1 VKIARRATV
10 ILTLAIGVLAG
21 MVWAAQEWPRE
32 LPPQALPARPV
43 DFPPYQVRTLPNGL
57 RVLVVLHHEQPSVS
71 FRLLIGAGAV
81 QEPADRPGVASFV
94 AALLDQGTTTRSA
107 GEIAT
112 LIDSAGAILGVG
124 SGNELT
130 FVNGAVIKDRTDQ
143 ALGVV
148 ADLVQRPAFAPEE
161 IDLHRR
167 QTLSSLQVG
176 YDDPDYIAGVVFD
189 RLVFGAHPYG
199 RPNDGTPESIARVT
213 REDLIAFHRAWFA
226 PNNALLAIVGDLTAD
241 EAFAAAERAFGT
253 WARREPPSIKV
264 ANPPP
269 PARRV
274 IVIDRPGSAQTEI
287 RAGQLAIPRTHPE
300 YLPFD
305 LAIRILGGEG
315 ANRLFGVLRSER
327 GLTYGAGAELHTFKS
342 AGAVVAETD
351 TRSAT
356 TGESLRLML
365 EEFVRLQSQPVHAI
379 ELEGAQNF
387 IAGNFPLSI
396 ETPGAIAEQVL
407 SRLFYGQDLS
417 DIETYLGRVAAVTPA
432 DIQRVARQLL
442 SPQQLSIVLV
452 GDASAFADQLR
463 AAGIT
468 EFERIPLSQL
478 DVNSPTLRRGAAPVG
493 RAAGGDP
500 VPRQIPNARP
510 GS

>member
-1 VKIARRATV
+1 VTVVRRTLV
-10 ILTLAIGVLAG
+10 GVTILLGALAALA
-21 MVWAAQEWPRE
+21 WAGQQEWPIDQ
-32 LPPQALPARPV
+32 PPQALPAKPV
-43 DFPPYQVRTLPNGL
+43 DFPPYEVRTLSNGL

-94 AALLDQGTTTRSA
+94 AALLDQGTATRSA
-107 GEIAT
+107 VEIAN
-112 LIDSAGAILGVG
+112 LIDSAGAIMGVG

-130 FVNGAVIKDRTDQ
+130 FVQGAVIKDRTDQ

-148 ADLVQRPAFAPEE
+148 ADLVQRPAFAPAE

-199 RPNDGTPESIARVT
+199 RPNDGTPESIARIT
-213 REDLIAFHRAWFA
+213 REDLVAFHRAWFV

-241 EAFAAAERAFGT
+241 EAFAAAERAFGAWT
-253 WARREPPSIKV
+253 RRETPAVNVTP
-264 ANPPP
+264 PPP

-274 IVIDRPGSAQTEI
+274 VVIDRPGSAQTEI
-287 RAGQLAIPRTHPE
+287 RVGQVAVPRTHPE
-300 YLPFD
+300 YLSLD

-327 GLTYGAGAELHTFKS
+327 GLTYGAGADLHTFKAS
-342 AGAVVAETD
+342 GAIVAETD
-351 TRSAT
+351 TRPET
-356 TGESLRLML
+356 TGESLRLMV
-365 EEFVRLQSQPVHAI
+365 EEFERLQREPVHRI
-379 ELEGAQNF
+379 ELEGAQHF
-387 IAGNFPLSI
+387 ISGNFPLSI

-417 DIETYLGRVAAVTPA
+417 EIETYLGRVEAVTPD
-432 DIQRVARQLL
+432 DIQRVARAILRPGAL
-442 SPQQLSIVLV
+442 TIVLV
-452 GDASAFADQLR
+452 GDASRFVEQLR
-463 AAGIT
+463 KIGVSD
-468 EFERIPLSQL
+468 FELIPLAQL
-478 DVNSPTLRRGAAPVG
+478 DVNSPSLRRGGAAPGG
-493 RAAGGDP
+493 RAAARTP
-500 VPRQIPNARP
+500 AVPAPARP
-510 GS
+510 AL